1 VEGEE
6 PNRAVSDL
14 GGSRANRTSVTS
26 RRSPANGYPPHAGPD
41 DVFGAAAGVER
52 LHLELHNRYLFD
64 SCVPERSRHQ
74 ADDVAGVFL
83 SAGEK
88 PVELDLD
95 VWVLGAGRVRLF
107 AGVLVG
113 CRYYFGLLLDP
124 LSAEGA
130 STAAGLPFRTALED
144 FDDCRHLGF
153 LPDKGRTPLGNQHPR
168 PQRLA
173 YLSQDLPVRTRSTRH
188 CNGLHQIFQ
197 NSLRMSSDQGLVV
210 NLIGVRT
217 KVRKSPH
224 VPSPHA
230 WRLAGDAVPMTP
242 YRGATFSAIARTG
255 HTWCCAQHP

>member
-1 VEGEE
+1 MEGEG

-52 LHLELHNRYLFD
+52 LHLELHNRCLFD
-64 SCVPERSRHQ
+64 SCLPERSRHQ

-107 AGVLVG
+107 AGVRVG

-153 LPDKGRTPLGNQHPR
+153 LPDKGRTPLGNQHRDHSGWPTCLKTYR
-168 PQRLA
+168 SALGAPDTAMGYTRSSRIRFA
-173 YLSQDLPVRTRSTRH
+173 CPRTRDS
-188 CNGLHQIFQ
+188 
-197 NSLRMSSDQGLVV
+197 
-210 NLIGVRT
+210 
-217 KVRKSPH
+217 
-224 VPSPHA
+224 
-230 WRLAGDAVPMTP
+230 W
-242 YRGATFSAIARTG
+242 
-255 HTWCCAQHP
+255 